1 MTFAL
6 ANGWSAP
13 YICWDQESLDEGKT
27 PSMNMVLRKVA
38 GFGLLAATLGI
49 AGCQALF
56 AHAF

>member
-1 MTFAL
+1 
-6 ANGWSAP
+6 
-13 YICWDQESLDEGKT
+13 
-27 PSMNMVLRKVA
+27 MNMVLRKAA